1 MYGIEKH
8 VLLSFCLQN
17 MALKNTSLC
26 HSVFKES
33 NLMSLCMALRTMS
46 LCHSVFKESNLTSL
60 CMSLR
65 SMSLCHYVFKESNL
79 MSLCMASKSMS
90 LCHSVFKIWHWETR
104 LYVILSKEYQG
115 PSMLF
120 LLLSPALHQAHRSS
134 THSYMQHV
142 SGASYPLVASHEPDQ
157 GTH

>member
-1 MYGIEKH
+1 MSLYMS
-8 VLLSFCLQN
+8 LRN
-17 MALKNTSLC
+17 MSLW

-33 NLMSLCMALRTMS
+33 NLMSLCMSLRNMS
-46 LCHSVFKESNLTSL
+46 LCHSVFKDSNLMSLYMSLRNMSFCHSVFKESNLMSL
-60 CMSLR
+60 YMSLR
-65 SMSLCHYVFKESNL
+65 SMSF
-79 MSLCMASKSMS
+79 
-90 LCHSVFKIWHWETR
+90 CHSVFKIWHWETR
-104 LYVILSKEYQG
+104 PYVILSKEYQG
-115 PSMLF
+115 PSTLF

>member
-1 MYGIEKH
+1 MSLRHYI
-8 VLLSFCLQN
+8 SQN
-17 MALKNTSLC
+17 MSLRSMSFC

-33 NLMSLCMALRTMS
+33 NLTSLCMALRTMSLCHSGFKESNLTSLCMALRTMS
-46 LCHSVFKESNLTSL
+46 LCHSVFK
-60 CMSLR
+60 
-65 SMSLCHYVFKESNL
+65 
-79 MSLCMASKSMS
+79 
-90 LCHSVFKIWHWETR
+90 IWHWEIR
-104 LYVILSKEYQG
+104 SFVILSKEYQD
-115 PSMLF
+115 PSTLF

>member
-1 MYGIEKH
+1 M
-8 VLLSFCLQN
+8 
-17 MALKNTSLC
+17 SLC
-26 HSVFKES
+26 HYVFKES
-33 NLMSLCMALRTMS
+33 NLKSLCMSLRTMS
-46 LCHSVFKESNLTSL
+46 FCHSVFKESNLTSL

-65 SMSLCHYVFKESNL
+65 TMSLCHYVFKESNL
-79 MSLCMASKSMS
+79 KSLCMALGNIS
-90 LCHSVFKIWHWETR
+90 LSHSIFQIWHYETCP
-104 LYVILSKEYQG
+104 YVILSKEYQG
-115 PSMLF
+115 PSTLF